1 VDWYRQVVEGCKKVI
16 EEYEKY
22 AKRPDADPQ
31 VLEALRRRAEW
42 CRRYVAGQ

>member
-1 VDWYRQVVEGCKKVI
+1 MDWYRRVVEGCRKVI
-16 EEYEKY
+16 EEY

-42 CRRYVAGQ
+42 CRRYVTGQ